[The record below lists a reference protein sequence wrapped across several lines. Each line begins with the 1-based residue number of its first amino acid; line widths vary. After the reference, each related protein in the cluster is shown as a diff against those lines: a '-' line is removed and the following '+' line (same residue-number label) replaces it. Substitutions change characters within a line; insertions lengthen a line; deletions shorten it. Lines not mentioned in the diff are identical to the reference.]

1 MKCNACGAPLDDDDA
16 VFCSQCGR
24 KIEAPEDV
32 IEAAAVP
39 EPVDESAGVY
49 EEVKNMRTSL
59 LMSLLM
65 NPATLL
71 PLLTRL
77 LSHFQ

>member
-1 MKCNACGAPLDDDDA
+1 MKCNACGAPLDDDA

-49 EEVKNMRTSL
+49 EEVKDMVSADE
-59 LMSLLM
+59 
-65 NPATLL
+65 PADE
-71 PLLTRL
+71 PAEPEIEP
-77 LSHFQ
+77 SDAVAAID